1 MWWGG
6 AGFIST
12 WSWSRLYLCHCFQIG
27 HVTSSEPSKC
37 WDFSVCMC
45 MRLNTCVDIYVEVRD
60 WNCVSSFYCSPLF
73 WGVLWNRE
81 LPYSDRQL
89 LVVPRSTHLYQL
101 PTTAD
106 ATDVPCRIW
115 LSHGCWGTELWPLD
129 CEAALHLQNHFPSPS
144 TEHLW
149 SHLERGA
156 LSQPQLWAF
165 MEPLEEGCPFSFC
178 NKISSEVT
186 EVEGR

>member
-1 MWWGG
+1 MGLASSLLGRGLGFNSVTASGLVMWHHQSHPNVETLVCVCVCFVHVCGHICGG
-6 AGFIST
+6 Q
-12 WSWSRLYLCHCFQIG
+12 RLKLC
-27 HVTSSEPSKC
+27 V
-37 WDFSVCMC
+37 
-45 MRLNTCVDIYVEVRD
+45 
-60 WNCVSSFYCSPLF
+60 FYYPPLF

-149 SHLERGA
+149 SHLERGT

-178 NKISSEVT
+178 NKISSEIT